1 MKLKCTNFKS
11 IAGFRTAVLTGEFN
25 GKQITLGLSD
35 GNTTMEYFKT
45 FKSLNSEGEIDDDNI
60 QVSPEGRYFISR
72 ISSDKFRQAS
82 EMKLAIINNML
93 ADKRMAEF
101 VQQLG
106 EKSPFFTFVGN
117 LNDIH

>member
-1 MKLKCTNFKS
+1 MKLKCTSFDNTS
-11 IAGFRTAVLTGEFN
+11 GFRTAVLTGEFN

-45 FKSLNSEGEIDDDNI
+45 FKSLNSEGEIDDAHI
-60 QVSPEGRYFISR
+60 KISPDGRYYLKR
-72 ISSDKFRQAS
+72 ITADKFRQAS
-82 EMKLAIINNML
+82 DMKLAIINNML

>member
-1 MKLKCTNFKS
+1 M
-11 IAGFRTAVLTGEFN
+11 TGEFN

-101 VQQLG
+101 V
-106 EKSPFFTFVGN
+106 
-117 LNDIH
+117 